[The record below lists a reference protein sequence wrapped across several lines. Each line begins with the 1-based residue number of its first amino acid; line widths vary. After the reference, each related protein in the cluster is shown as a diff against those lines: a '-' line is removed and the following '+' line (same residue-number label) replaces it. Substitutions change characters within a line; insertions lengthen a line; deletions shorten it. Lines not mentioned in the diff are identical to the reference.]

1 MAPRCSQARAFLQG
15 AAKTGVQLRLRLAK
29 LTAQG
34 ARFAGTVTPNAH
46 TRTHKRNG
54 GSGLTV
60 NVNEALETY

>member
-46 TRTHKRNG
+46 THKRNG